1 MNMPRTLQ
9 MPTKSRVS
17 FDKQQ
22 QQQQQ
27 KPNETP
33 LQMLDPC
40 HGRDTLSSVVSVLAI
55 VIQCSLRSFPRYAKK
70 NVTVILN
77 QKVMIGVRKTV

>member
-1 MNMPRTLQ
+1 
-9 MPTKSRVS
+9 
-17 FDKQQ
+17 
-22 QQQQQ
+22 
-27 KPNETP
+27 
-33 LQMLDPC
+33 MLDPC